1 MSTPLIFMTVSQF
14 LKRAGRALTA
24 PSVPGKEGI
33 GIDGRA
39 FPPALARLHAVDGE
53 MEVGPFGVGI
63 AGAADAAKRR
73 AAGHAL
79 PFLEARRV
87 AGEMGLGVGPGLVG
101 RPDLNGA
108 PAARSPEKQK
118 SER

>member
-39 FPPALARLHAVDGE
+39 FPPALARLHPVDGE
-53 MEVGPFGVGI
+53 MAVGPFGVGI
-63 AGAADAAKRR
+63 AAAADAAKRR
-73 AAGHAL
+73 AACHAL
-79 PFLEARRV
+79 LCLEARRV
-87 AGEMGLGVGPGLVG
+87 AVELGIVEVPALVG
-101 RPDLNGA
+101 RPDITGD
-108 PAARSPEKQK
+108 PAYPIGE
-118 SER
+118 